1 MQGPNAPATAVE
13 HIIRAFGGTT
23 VNICESEEW
32 LVKFE
37 NKHDAMRTRDLITM
51 LRGWSAQACV
61 STKNAI
67 QIFND

>member
-1 MQGPNAPATAVE
+1 MQRPTAPATAVE

-37 NKHDAMRTRDLITM
+37 NKQDAVRTRDLITM
-51 LRGWSAQACV
+51 LNGWSARACV
-61 STKNAI
+61 ETKNSI